1 MGTQLDYLDFS
12 KAVNKIPQQSIFEK
26 LIFHGVRGSIL
37 TWING

>member
-1 MGTQLDYLDFS
+1 MGIPSDYLDFS

-26 LIFHGVRGSIL
+26 LTFHSVRGSIL